1 MKKEKKALLCPKCG
15 SSSVDVVKTW
25 NLISPLPDREGR
37 ITLTIMGVLKCKECG
52 YSWKSVV
59 SKLKVGT
66 GIEIEGGRAEKATLK
81 EERKP
86 KEIIIDLDEI
96 KEE

>member
-1 MKKEKKALLCPKCG
+1 LKKEKKTLVCSKCG
-15 SSSVDVVKTW
+15 SNSVDVVKTW

-37 ITLTIMGVLKCKECG
+37 ITVTIMGVLKCKKCG

-66 GIEIEGGRAEKATLK
+66 GIEVEEGKKKKVIPE

>member
-1 MKKEKKALLCPKCG
+1 LKREKKTLVCPKCN
-15 SSSVDVVKTW
+15 SSNVDVVKTW

-52 YSWKSVV
+52 YSWKGVV

-66 GIEIEGGRAEKATLK
+66 SIEIEGGRKGTTTLE